1 MTTHPRHFSRLLALW
16 TALAC
21 LLAAAPA
28 LGLEP
33 AFIGVNYGPFHRAG
47 QSPDLTPLL
56 PAGQI
61 EADLG
66 AISAAGFRYV
76 RTFGLDNGLEQIVPL
91 GQHRFPHLR
100 YFLGVYVCALNHDDI
115 GNPHSTRAQM
125 DEAIRLAN
133 SFDAVEGIVV
143 GNECLAGEPEACRQ
157 PVSTEQLIGDVGYV
171 RQGLNGPARSRV
183 RVTTAMSMLAAVKHH
198 ETQGRRV
205 AEHCDVVMVN
215 IYPFFDRVTV
225 ADAVGTV
232 FPVALQ
238 HVSRLYAYTG
248 KRLMVGETG
257 WPSAGP
263 ANGAAV
269 PGGENQAH
277 YLRGLSRYAKSN
289 GASVFLFEMF
299 DEPWKSAV
307 ESVGAHWG
315 LFDGDGRPKFSS
327 PFPWASD

>member
-1 MTTHPRHFSRLLALW
+1 MTTHPSHFSRVLAFW
-16 TALAC
+16 AALAW
-21 LLAAAPA
+21 LLAAATA
-28 LGLEP
+28 LSLEP
-33 AFIGVNYGPFHRAG
+33 AFIGVNYGPFHRPG
-47 QSPDLTPLL
+47 QSPDLISHL

-61 EADLG
+61 VADLDV
-66 AISAAGFRYV
+66 ISAAGFRHV
-76 RTFGLDNGLEQIVPL
+76 RTFGLDNGLNQIVPL
-91 GQHRFPHLR
+91 GHRRFPDLKF
-100 YFLGVYVCALNHDDI
+100 FLGVYVCALNHDDLA
-115 GNPHSTRAQM
+115 NPHSTRAQM

-133 SFDAVEGIVV
+133 SFDTVEGIVV

-157 PVSTEQLIGDVGYV
+157 PVSIEQLTGDLDYV
-171 RQGLNGPARSRV
+171 RQGLNGPARGRV

-215 IYPFFDRVTV
+215 IYPFFDRVAV
-225 ADAVGTV
+225 ADAAGKV
-232 FPVALQ
+232 FPGALQ
-238 HVSRLYAYTG
+238 HVSRLYAHTG

-269 PGGENQAH
+269 PGRENQAH
-277 YLRGLSRYAKSN
+277 YLRGLSRVAKSN
-289 GASVFLFEMF
+289 GVSVFLFEMF

-307 ESVGAHWG
+307 ESVGPHWG
-315 LFDGDGRPKFSS
+315 LFDGDGRPKFSA

>member
-1 MTTHPRHFSRLLALW
+1 MTTHPRHFSRVLAFW
-16 TALAC
+16 AALAC
-21 LLAAAPA
+21 LLTAATA

-47 QSPDLTPLL
+47 QSPDLTSHL
-56 PAGQI
+56 PAEQI
-61 EADLG
+61 VADLG

-76 RTFGLDNGLEQIVPL
+76 RTFGLDNGLNQIVPL
-91 GQHRFPHLR
+91 GHGRFPHLKF
-100 YFLGVYVCALNHDDI
+100 FLGVYVCALNHDDKA
-115 GNPHSTRAQM
+115 NSHSTRAQM

-133 SFDAVEGIVV
+133 SFDTVEGIVV

-157 PVSTEQLIGDVGYV
+157 PVSIEQLIGDLDYV
-171 RQGLNGPARSRV
+171 RQRLNAPARSRV
-183 RVTTAMSMLAAVKHH
+183 RVTTAMSMLAAVKQY

-205 AEHCDVVMVN
+205 AEHCDIVMVN
-215 IYPFFDRVTV
+215 IYPFFDRVAV
-225 ADAVGTV
+225 ADAAGTV
-232 FPVALQ
+232 FPGALQ
-238 HVSRLYAYTG
+238 HVSRLYAHTG

-277 YLRGLSRYAKSN
+277 YLRSLSRYATSN
-289 GASVFLFEMF
+289 GVSVFLFEMF
-299 DEPWKSAV
+299 DEPWKSAF
-307 ESVGAHWG
+307 ESVGPHWG

-327 PFPWASD
+327 PFPWKSD